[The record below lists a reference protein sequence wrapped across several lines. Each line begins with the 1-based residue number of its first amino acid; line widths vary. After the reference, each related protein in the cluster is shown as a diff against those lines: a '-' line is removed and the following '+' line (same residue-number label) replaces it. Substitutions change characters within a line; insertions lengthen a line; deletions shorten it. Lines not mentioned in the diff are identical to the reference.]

1 MVHIHIHIKI
11 FYALFLSGSVLRY
24 LQVHFYCRDR
34 VQFLFIEVV
43 SCCIVEGQLYLM
55 VFLHFR
61 F

>member
-1 MVHIHIHIKI
+1 MACLDI
-11 FYALFLSGSVLRY
+11 YNT
-24 LQVHFYCRDR
+24 QVHFYCRAR